1 MRALPLLVRYEEGAL
16 LSAESIGRFVEGQRF
31 QYFIVALILINGVV
45 IALETVPSVMAVY
58 GPFLVAVDR
67 IILGIFVIE
76 ILMKL
81 VAFRLA
87 FFRNGW
93 NVFDFVIVG
102 ISLLPTDGGLAV
114 LRSLRILRVLRLI
127 SVVPQ
132 MRTVVHALVT
142 AIPGMGSIVALLGLV
157 YFVCSVMATKL
168 FGAAFPDWFG
178 TLGASAYTLFQIM
191 TLESWSMGI
200 VRPVME
206 EFPLAWLFFVPFIL
220 IVTFS
225 VLNMFIAII
234 VNSLQ
239 STQFEEQA
247 AMQQS
252 IEDAVHDEEE
262 HLMAEL
268 TALRTEVKEL
278 KTLLEQTTKAG
289 SASPS

>member
-1 MRALPLLVRYEEGAL
+1 MPFAD
-16 LSAESIGRFVEGQRF
+16 SIGRFVEAPRF

-45 IALETVPSVMAVY
+45 IALETVPSAMAVY
-58 GPFLVAVDR
+58 GPALILADQ
-67 IILGIFVIE
+67 IILGVFVVE

-81 VAFRLA
+81 YAFRWA

-93 NVFDFVIVG
+93 NVFDFLIVG

-132 MRTVVHALVT
+132 MRIVVHALVK

-157 YFVCSVMATKL
+157 YFVCAVMATKL

-178 TLGASAYTLFQIM
+178 TIGESAYTLFQIM

-206 EFPLAWLFFVPFIL
+206 EFPYAWLFFVPFIL

-252 IEDAVHDEEE
+252 IEDAVHDEEA

-268 TALRTEVKEL
+268 SSLRAEVKEL
-278 KTLLEQTTKAG
+278 KQLLQANRG
-289 SASPS
+289 V

>member
-1 MRALPLLVRYEEGAL
+1 
-16 LSAESIGRFVEGQRF
+16 
-31 QYFIVALILINGVV
+31 
-45 IALETVPSVMAVY
+45 
-58 GPFLVAVDR
+58 
-67 IILGIFVIE
+67 
-76 ILMKL
+76 
-81 VAFRLA
+81 
-87 FFRNGW
+87 
-93 NVFDFVIVG
+93 
-102 ISLLPTDGGLAV
+102 
-114 LRSLRILRVLRLI
+114 
-127 SVVPQ
+127 
-132 MRTVVHALVT
+132 
-142 AIPGMGSIVALLGLV
+142 
-157 YFVCSVMATKL
+157 
-168 FGAAFPDWFG
+168 
-178 TLGASAYTLFQIM
+178 
-191 TLESWSMGI
+191 MGI